1 MVDLK
6 QLMITAAD
14 AADKLM
20 REGLNQSHQI
30 HLKGERDFALSV
42 DLEVE
47 QKVKSILASSDIPV
61 LGEEYAWQGDQQSD
75 TFWVVDPVDGTV
87 NYAHGIP
94 LCGVCIALVEN
105 NQPILASISLPF
117 LDERYLAEA
126 GCGATL
132 NGNTIAVSSCGLL
145 NDAIV
150 ALGDFAVGK
159 NAETKNRLRLS
170 LVQTLS
176 PNVMRIR
183 MLGSAAVQ
191 LAWLAAGRL
200 DASIILSNNAWDV
213 QAGVLI
219 AREAGVQVFDGDG
232 SQHSTASSYTMAS
245 TAGIKN
251 DLLNQLTTAKEN
263 PLSRMGEGVSPETD
277 NN

>member
-61 LGEEYAWQGDQQSD
+61 LGEEFAWQGDQQSD
-75 TFWVVDPVDGTV
+75 RFWVVDPVDGTV

-219 AREAGVQVFDGDG
+219 AREAGAQVFDGDG

-263 PLSRMGEGVSPETD
+263 PLSRMGEEVSPETD